1 MPGQGLPILC
11 DAIRQYDPRQW
22 RHERSKTRMKYQFDV
37 IRVFDIIREEEKERI
52 KSGMSKVE
60 LSENKSG
67 YPEGMPEDIID
78 DVSEDLSEEEIP
90 GEAEIEETPV
100 VAEEPAGADLV
111 DTYLKSVGRYPMLKI
126 EEEQT
131 YVRMLE
137 NGKAALKE
145 IALSSPLAIPR
156 ILSLGANI
164 KQGYVK
170 VQDVLRYPGEWD
182 DTHEAEF
189 MRLYNRLKR
198 QVSRGD
204 MERATATMKGMS
216 LSFREIEKIIKKLV
230 ALGRQA
236 ERGNTTE
243 IERIGLDTA
252 TLKDVVLRIE
262 KEEAN
267 IKRAKDELIMANL
280 RLVVSIAKKYVNRGL
295 TLLDLIQEGNIGLM
309 KASDRY
315 ESGKGTKF
323 STYSTWWI
331 RQRITRAILDQARTI
346 RLPVHLIEESTRI
359 SRIYTKFMRERGREP
374 SPEEVAKIMGL
385 SVARVNEIL
394 RAIQEPVSL
403 ETPILSEEKELKDVI
418 IDEKS
423 VSPFKTLENTEASS
437 KIEQVLSSL
446 TEREEKIIRMRFGI
460 GVGSEH
466 TLEEV
471 GKHFNLTRERIRQ
484 IEIKALKKLRHPAR
498 SKLLKEYV

>member
-1 MPGQGLPILC
+1 M
-11 DAIRQYDPRQW
+11 
-22 RHERSKTRMKYQFDV
+22 SKT
-37 IRVFDIIREEEKERI
+37 I
-52 KSGMSKVE
+52 
-60 LSENKSG
+60 
-67 YPEGMPEDIID
+67 
-78 DVSEDLSEEEIP
+78 LSEEKNSYPENASEDVLEELADELLEEEEDEEP
-90 GEAEIEETPV
+90 SPAEVAE
-100 VAEEPAGADLV
+100 VAEETAVAGADLV

-126 EEEQT
+126 EEEQE
-131 YVRMLE
+131 YVRILE
-137 NGKAALKE
+137 GGKAILKK

-156 ILSLGANI
+156 VLALGANI
-164 KQGYVK
+164 KQGLVK
-170 VQDVLRYPGEWD
+170 AQDVLRYPGEWKD
-182 DTHEAEF
+182 SYEAEF

-198 QVSRGD
+198 QVAKRD
-204 MERATATMKGMS
+204 MERATLTLNEMS
-216 LSFREIEKIIKKLV
+216 LSFREIEKMLKKLATV
-230 ALGRQA
+230 SKQV
-236 ERGNTTE
+236 ERGFTSDME
-243 IERIGLDTA
+243 KLGIDELS
-252 TLKDVVLRIE
+252 LREMAALIE
-262 KEEAN
+262 KEEVN
-267 IKRAKDELIMANL
+267 VKHAKDELVKANM

-309 KASDRY
+309 KAADRY

-359 SRIYTKFMRERGREP
+359 SRIYTKFMREKGREP

-385 SVARVNEIL
+385 SPVRVNEIL

-423 VSPFKTLENTEASS
+423 ISPFKTLENNEASNR
-437 KIEQVLSSL
+437 IEQVLSSL

-471 GKHFNLTRERIRQ
+471 GKYFNLTRERIRQ

-498 SKLLKEYV
+498 SKVLREYV

>member
-1 MPGQGLPILC
+1 M
-11 DAIRQYDPRQW
+11 
-22 RHERSKTRMKYQFDV
+22 SKTVLSEGKGGYSEGVPEDV
-37 IRVFDIIREEEKERI
+37 LE
-52 KSGMSKVE
+52 E
-60 LSENKSG
+60 LSE
-67 YPEGMPEDIID
+67 E
-78 DVSEDLSEEEIP
+78 LAEEEEEEEP
-90 GEAEIEETPV
+90 SSAEIAEA
-100 VAEEPAGADLV
+100 AEEAVVAGADLV
-111 DTYLKSVGRYPMLKI
+111 DTYLKSVGRFPMLKI
-126 EEEQT
+126 EEEHE
-131 YVRMLE
+131 YVRILE
-137 NGKAALKE
+137 EGKAVLKE

-156 ILSLGANI
+156 ILALGASI
-164 KQGYVK
+164 KQGLVK
-170 VQDVLRYPGEWD
+170 AQDVLRFPGEWND
-182 DTHEAEF
+182 SFETEF

-198 QVSRGD
+198 QVARRD
-204 MERATATMKGMS
+204 MDRATATLKSMS
-216 LSFREIEKIIKKLV
+216 LSFREIEKMLKKLMAV
-230 ALGRQA
+230 GKQV
-236 ERGNTTE
+236 ERGITAE
-243 IERIGLDTA
+243 MVKLGLDEA
-252 TLKDVVLRIE
+252 AVREMVGRIE
-262 KEEAN
+262 DEEHK
-267 IKRAKDELIMANL
+267 IKQAKDELIKANL

-309 KASDRY
+309 KAADRY

-359 SRIYTKFMRERGREP
+359 SRIYTKFMREKGREP
-374 SPEEVAKIMGL
+374 SPEEVSKLMGL

-423 VSPFKTLENTEASS
+423 ISPFKTLENSEASNR
-437 KIEQVLSSL
+437 IRDVLSSL

-460 GVGSEH
+460 GIGTEH

-471 GKHFNLTRERIRQ
+471 GKYFNLTRERIRQ

-498 SKLLKEYV
+498 SKVLREYM

>member
-1 MPGQGLPILC
+1 
-11 DAIRQYDPRQW
+11 
-22 RHERSKTRMKYQFDV
+22 
-37 IRVFDIIREEEKERI
+37 
-52 KSGMSKVE
+52 MSKAA
-60 LSENKSG
+60 
-67 YPEGMPEDIID
+67 
-78 DVSEDLSEEEIP
+78 LSEEKNEFSEGVP
-90 GEAEIEETPV
+90 EDVLEELAEELAEEEEEEEPTPV
-100 VAEEPAGADLV
+100 EIAEAAEEITVGADLV
-111 DTYLKSVGRYPMLKI
+111 DTYLKSVGRFPMLKI
-126 EEEQT
+126 DEEHE

-137 NGKAALKE
+137 EGKAALKE

-156 ILSLGANI
+156 VLALGANI
-164 KQGYVK
+164 KEGLVK
-170 VQDVLRYPGEWD
+170 APDVLRYPGEWKD
-182 DTHEAEF
+182 SYESEF

-198 QVSRGD
+198 QVARRD
-204 MERATATMKGMS
+204 VERATATLNEMS
-216 LSFREIEKIIKKLV
+216 LSFREIEKMLKKL
-230 ALGRQA
+230 ATLAKQA
-236 ERGNTTE
+236 ERGNVTE
-243 IERIGLDTA
+243 LEKLGLDEQ
-252 TLKDVVLRIE
+252 TLRDMVNRIE
-262 KEEAN
+262 HEDVRVKQ
-267 IKRAKDELIMANL
+267 AKDELIKANL

-295 TLLDLIQEGNIGLM
+295 TLLDLVQEGNIGLM
-309 KASDRY
+309 KAADRY

-359 SRIYTKFMRERGREP
+359 SRIYAKFMREKGREP
-374 SPEEVAKIMGL
+374 APEEVSKIMGL
-385 SVARVNEIL
+385 SVVRVNEIL

-423 VSPFKTLENTEASS
+423 ISPFKTLENSEASNR
-437 KIEQVLSSL
+437 IEEVLSSL

-471 GKHFNLTRERIRQ
+471 GKYFKLTRERIRQ

-498 SKLLKEYV
+498 SKMLREYV